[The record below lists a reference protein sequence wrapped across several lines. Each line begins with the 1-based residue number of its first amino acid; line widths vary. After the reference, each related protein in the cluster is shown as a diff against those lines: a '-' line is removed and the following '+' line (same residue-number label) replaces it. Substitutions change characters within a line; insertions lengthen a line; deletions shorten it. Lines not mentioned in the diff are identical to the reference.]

1 MSDRSSTSGN
11 GPRLP
16 DRDDSSGAYVL
27 NALND
32 RERHEFEIRMSE
44 SDEIRQ
50 EVAELNETALLLGH
64 AVTPVTP
71 SASLRVSIMD
81 LIESTPQLP
90 KLETDTTA
98 GAETAGAETSSA
110 TKSTTASSDGEI
122 LAPTPLA
129 RQRWFMRPAVLLV
142 GAAAAIALIFGS
154 VGVGN
159 LTHPANPG
167 TSISAE
173 GLPQILSA
181 SDVQHKA
188 SPVSTGGTAT
198 VYWSSSLK
206 RSAVV
211 LDGVTALPS
220 NKTYQLWYING
231 SKVSSAG
238 FVSATANN
246 VSQVL
251 QGDFAPGD
259 TIGMTVEPSGGSKQ
273 PTSKPIVTIDS

>member
-1 MSDRSSTSGN
+1 MSDRSSTTGN

-16 DRDDSSGAYVL
+16 DRDDASGAYVL

-32 RERHEFEIRMSE
+32 RERHEFETRMSE
-44 SDEIRQ
+44 SAEIRQ

-64 AVTPVTP
+64 AVQPVTP
-71 SASLRVSIMD
+71 SASLRASIMD

-90 KLETDTTA
+90 KLETTA
-98 GAETAGAETSSA
+98 GDENAGAETSAA
-110 TKSTTASSDGEI
+110 TKPTAASSDGGI
-122 LAPTPLA
+122 LQPTPLA

-154 VGVGN
+154 VEVGNN
-159 LTHPANPG
+159 LTHTSNPG
-167 TSISAE
+167 TNISAE

-188 SPVSTGGTAT
+188 STVSTGGTAT
-198 VYWSSSLK
+198 AYWSSSLR

-211 LDGVTALPS
+211 LDGVPALPS
-220 NKTYQLWYING
+220 SKTYQLWYING

-238 FVSATANN
+238 FVSATTNN

-251 QGDFAPGD
+251 QGDMAPGD
-259 TIGMTVEPSGGSKQ
+259 TIGITVEPSGGSKQ